1 MRHLANILRFGA
13 PYLRRYW
20 GRLVLG
26 ILMGVL
32 FGLSNA
38 SFIWA
43 TRTLFSRLAPA
54 EAGTSITLT
63 KAGPGLLGWNAV
75 GAGTNINVSPGKG
88 TLAGGQSA
96 QVRIEPKPP
105 AATGQVAWFKR
116 LANDANQQIT
126 VWLDPWMPLMGR
138 DWDWRQLVGGFLFLP
153 GLVALRSFLGYLS
166 SYCMSWVSER
176 IMNDLRY
183 DVLAQLYR
191 LSLDFFN
198 RSTMGD
204 LLTRITNDA
213 SALHK
218 AMTNGLS
225 DIVKEPFTI
234 VGVIAGLCLVSPR
247 LTLLAVVFLPFCII
261 PIIVLGRKVRRAVKA
276 SLTANISQSS
286 LLLEALSGIR
296 VIKAFGLEAGS
307 LARFGE
313 FSKRIIHHD
322 MKTVQARELVNPLV
336 ETISMLGL
344 GLLIVFIFVSRTSVS
359 DLAGFL
365 MGVVLLFTPFKKL
378 ANVHVLFQQAS
389 VGVDRLAQIMREQ
402 PSVQEPARPEP
413 LPAFEREIRFEN
425 ISFAYGEKPVLQDFS
440 LTLPRGSRLGIAG
453 ESGSGKST
461 LVNLL
466 FRFYDV
472 TSGAIRI
479 DGHDLRAVA
488 SRDLQQLMALVSQEI
503 VIFDLTV
510 AENIACGK
518 KNATREEIEAAAR
531 AANAHEFI
539 LQLPQGYETRV
550 GERGVTLSG
559 GQRQR
564 LAIARAFVRN
574 APILLLDEAT
584 ASLDSQSEA
593 EVQADIEKLEQNRT
607 VVCVAHR
614 LSTLAGMD
622 HIIVLSAGRI
632 VEQGRFDELLARG
645 GIFASMARR
654 QGLETKP
661 SNPAVSPA

>member
-26 ILMGVL
+26 ILLGVL

-43 TRTLFSRLAPA
+43 TRTLFARLAPA
-54 EAGTSITLT
+54 DPGTSLTLT
-63 KAGPGLLGWNAV
+63 NAGPAAPGGSAGGSATNLSFAP
-75 GAGTNINVSPGKG
+75 GAGTLPGG
-88 TLAGGQSA
+88 PA
-96 QVRIEPKPP
+96 VRLEPKPP
-105 AATGQVAWFKR
+105 AAVGEIAYAKR
-116 LANDANQQIT
+116 LANDVNQQIT
-126 VWLDPWMPLMGR
+126 AWLDPWMPLMGR

-153 GLVALRSFLGYLS
+153 ALVALRSFLGYLS
-166 SYCMSWVSER
+166 SYCMNWVSER

-191 LSLDFFN
+191 LSLDYFN

-218 AMTNGLS
+218 SMTNGLS

-234 VGVIAGLCLVSPR
+234 VGVIAGLCLVNPK
-247 LTLLAVVFLPFCII
+247 LTLLAVVFLPFCVI
-261 PIIVLGRKVRRAVKA
+261 PIVVLGRKVRRAVKA
-276 SLTANISQSS
+276 SLSANISQSS

-296 VIKAFGLEAGS
+296 VIKAFGLEGRS
-307 LARFGE
+307 LERFRE
-313 FSKRIIHHD
+313 FSRSIIHHD

-344 GLLIVFIFVSRTSVS
+344 GLLIVFIFVSRTSVP

-389 VGVDRLAQIMREQ
+389 VGVDRLTQVMREQ
-402 PSVQEPARPEP
+402 PSVKEPAHPEP

-425 ISFAYGEKPVLQDFS
+425 ISFAYGEKPVLQDFT
-440 LTLPRGSRLGIAG
+440 LTLPRGYRLGIAG
-453 ESGSGKST
+453 ASGSGKST
-461 LVNLL
+461 LVNLI

-472 TSGAIRI
+472 TTGTVRI

-518 KNATREEIEAAAR
+518 TGATREEIEAAAR
-531 AANAHEFI
+531 SANAHDFI
-539 LQLPQGYETRV
+539 MRLPQGYDTRV
-550 GERGVTLSG
+550 GERGVNLSG

-584 ASLDSQSEA
+584 GSLDSEAEA

-614 LSTLAGMD
+614 LSTLVNMD
-622 HIIVLSAGRI
+622 RIIVLAEGRI
-632 VEQGRFDELLARG
+632 VEEGTFEELLKRG
-645 GIFASMARR
+645 GVFAGMAAK
-654 QGLETKP
+654 QGLR
-661 SNPAVSPA
+661 